1 MASLTSYYKHNL
13 FFNSRENGRLTCR
26 AINDD
31 SSFSGPSHIAN
42 MDIAHV
48 ASTLSELNLM
58 TYDFHGAFSE
68 TTGTNAP
75 LYYQGWGEVGFSV
88 HDCVEN
94 WLAGE

>member
-1 MASLTSYYKHNL
+1 MVSLISYHKN
-13 FFNSRENGRLTCR
+13 NEKIDKRTVCS
-26 AINDD
+26 INDY

-88 HDCVEN
+88 HDCVQN